1 MTTEPSG
8 KSAGQFAVKATLLA
22 ASALTVMSGAT
33 IAPSLPALYEHFAGT
48 PHADLLTRLVLTA
61 PALSI
66 VIVAPLAGIV
76 IDRFG
81 RRSLLL
87 GATVGYAIAGSAG
100 LVLDTLYAILISRV
114 LLGVAVACIM
124 TCVMTLVGDY
134 FAGEARARYMGL
146 QASFMS
152 FGGVVFILLGGA
164 LASVHW
170 RGPFVVYVLALV
182 LLPASGIAAIRAGA
196 PAGTGVGAAARRN
209 AYAAD
214 GADLWGGVAQHDV
227 VLHDPG
233 TAALLPDVLR
243 HPRSGAGQRD
253 DVARDLCH
261 GDDGCILRA
270 AFARHLSHAA
280 IYAVGFAFFGAGYAS
295 HGHRRHLCR
304 RDVRCHGGRHRHRHE
319 HAQLFRCGCS
329 RWRPWPYAG
338 AYRGACRRAFFLGQF
353 LSPLAAQPVI
363 NSYGLTTAYGVAAVV
378 LAALSL
384 AFMVGVVTRA
394 PILGRT

>member
-182 LLPASGIAAIRAGA
+182 LLPAMASRLYEPAHQQA
-196 PAGTGVGAAARRN
+196 PASAPPLAAMPMRLTGLI
-209 AYAAD
+209 Y
-214 GADLWGGVAQHDV
+214 GVALLSMMSFYMIPAQ
-227 VLHDPG
+227 LPFYLTSFGIRDPALVSATMSLAIFVMAM
-233 TAALLPDVLR
+233 TAAFYGR
-243 HPRSGAGQRD
+243 IR
-253 DVARDLCH
+253 
-261 GDDGCILRA
+261 
-270 AFARHLSHAA
+270 RHLSHAA
-280 IYAVGFAFFGAGYAS
+280 IYAVGFAFFGAGYALMAIADTYVGVMFGATVAGIGIGMNMPNS
-295 HGHRRHLCR
+295 SVWLLAMAPPA
-304 RDVRCHGGRHRHRHE
+304 VRGRLSGG
-319 HAQLFRCGCS
+319 LS
-329 RWRPWPYAG
+329 TSV
-338 AYRGACRRAFFLGQF
+338 FLGQF

-363 NSYGLTTAYGVAAVV
+363 NSYGLATAYGVAAVV